1 VCWCG
6 YQAGARCR
14 LFAYGPAD
22 ATASQNPI
30 ISCLIHIQTGITV
43 LVPAYP
49 GCPEKSPLSGCGS
62 GGGSSGSGAICV
74 NPTDSYA
81 SAHPI
86 NAAGC
91 IVFFMLSIHLCT
103 SISLCVCVC
112 VSVCVCVCVTVCVL
126 RTRYFPTNWHLSF
139 FYLFIY
145 YKSRTQCTNSRPKYC
160 IINKCYP

>member
-1 VCWCG
+1 MCWCG

-30 ISCLIHIQTGITV
+30 ISCLIHIQTGITF

-49 GCPEKSPLSGCGS
+49 GCPERSPLSGCGN
-62 GGGSSGSGAICV
+62 GGSSSGSGAICV

-91 IVFFMLSIHLCT
+91 IVFFCVVYPSVYIH
-103 SISLCVCVC
+103 IS
-112 VSVCVCVCVTVCVL
+112 VCVCVTVCVL

-139 FYLFIY
+139 FCLFII
-145 YKSRTQCTNSRPKYC
+145 KVVHSVQILGLSTA
-160 IINKCYP
+160 